1 MPKKQTPLAELGSVQ
16 PHSGVYRA
24 SMQYRDDA
32 SKRTNIYG
40 PDRLDEARAKADLA
54 QIRAAGAVGKTR
66 EEGLAIMAA
75 EARRIQ
81 ESAKYEAEI
90 SAAEMRL
97 RAEDEAEEGFVGFV
111 SGSDSEPDDEPWIK
125 DYYLSKPAPKEVAST
140 PPSQKQKLSPIE
152 ATAALKIFRPFRSQ
166 PADLE
171 HILECRADP
180 NYTLDPDDV
189 SPLRKVI
196 LLARAEHVVKM
207 RQLLFDYGAT
217 ECDYERERWVSRQRS
232 DFCEEIRLK
241 AEREMEDER
250 RYSPTAAAMEMAI

>member
-24 SMQYRDDA
+24 NMQYRDDA
-32 SKRTNIYG
+32 GKRTNIYG
-40 PDRLDEARAKADLA
+40 PDRLDETRAKTDLA

-111 SGSDSEPDDEPWIK
+111 NSDSEPDDEPWLQ
-125 DYYLSKPAPKEVAST
+125 DYLPKPQEVAST

-171 HILECRADP
+171 HILACRADL

-189 SPLRKVI
+189 SPLRKII

-232 DFCEEIRLK
+232 DFCEQIRLK
-241 AEREMEDER
+241 AEREIEDER
-250 RYSPTAAAMEMAI
+250 RYSTTAATMEMPI

>member
-1 MPKKQTPLAELGSVQ
+1 MPNKITPLARLGSVAENHGEYCAHLQ
-16 PHSGVYRA
+16 F
-24 SMQYRDDA
+24 RDDA
-32 SKRTNIYG
+32 GMQKNIRG
-40 PDRLDEARAKADLA
+40 PDRQDEARAEADLA

-97 RAEDEAEEGFVGFV
+97 RAEDEAEEGFVGFA
-111 SGSDSEPDDEPWIK
+111 GSDSEPDDEPWLQ
-125 DYYLSKPAPKEVAST
+125 DYLPKPQEVAST

-166 PADLE
+166 PSDLE
-171 HILECRADP
+171 HILACRADL

-232 DFCEEIRLK
+232 DFCEQIRLK
-241 AEREMEDER
+241 AEREIEDER
-250 RYSPTAAAMEMAI
+250 RYSTTAATMEMAI

>member
-1 MPKKQTPLAELGSVQ
+1 
-16 PHSGVYRA
+16 
-24 SMQYRDDA
+24 
-32 SKRTNIYG
+32 
-40 PDRLDEARAKADLA
+40 LA

-66 EEGLAIMAA
+66 EEGLLIMAA

-81 ESAKYEAEI
+81 EAAKYEAEI
-90 SAAEMRL
+90 SAAEMRH

-111 SGSDSEPDDEPWIK
+111 GSDSEPDDEPWLQ
-125 DYYLSKPAPKEVAST
+125 DYLPKPQEVAAT

-171 HILECRADP
+171 HILACRADL

-189 SPLRKVI
+189 SPLRKII

-232 DFCEEIRLK
+232 DFCEQIRLK
-241 AEREMEDER
+241 AEREIEDER
-250 RYSPTAAAMEMAI
+250 RYSTTAATMEMAI

>member
-16 PHSGVYRA
+16 PHSDGYRA
-24 SMQYRDDA
+24 HIRYRDDA
-32 SKRTNIYG
+32 GNQHNIYG

-81 ESAKYEAEI
+81 ESAKYEADI
-90 SAAEMRL
+90 RAAEMRL

-111 SGSDSEPDDEPWIK
+111 GSDSEPDDEPWLQ
-125 DYYLSKPAPKEVAST
+125 DHLPTPQEVAST
-140 PPSQKQKLSPIE
+140 LPSQKQKLSPIE

-250 RYSPTAAAMEMAI
+250 RYSPTAATMEMAI

>member
-1 MPKKQTPLAELGSVQ
+1 MAPKSKPISELG
-16 PHSGVYRA
+16 GVTQDGGA
-24 SMQYRDDA
+24 FHAHVNYRDA
-32 SKRTNIYG
+32 PGHQVNIYG
-40 PDRLDEARAKADLA
+40 PNREHRSRAEADLA
-54 QIRAAGAVGKTR
+54 QMRAAGAVGKTR

-81 ESAKYEAEI
+81 EAAKYEAEI

-97 RAEDEAEEGFVGFV
+97 RAEDEAEEGFVGFA
-111 SGSDSEPDDEPWIK
+111 GSDSEPDDEPWLQ
-125 DYYLSKPAPKEVAST
+125 DYLPKPQEVAST

-171 HILECRADP
+171 HILACRADL

-196 LLARAEHVVKM
+196 LLARAEHFVKM
-207 RQLLFDYGAT
+207 RQLLNEY
-217 ECDYERERWVSRQRS
+217 
-232 DFCEEIRLK
+232 
-241 AEREMEDER
+241 
-250 RYSPTAAAMEMAI
+250 

>member
-1 MPKKQTPLAELGSVQ
+1 M
-16 PHSGVYRA
+16 
-24 SMQYRDDA
+24 
-32 SKRTNIYG
+32 
-40 PDRLDEARAKADLA
+40 
-54 QIRAAGAVGKTR
+54 
-66 EEGLAIMAA
+66 
-75 EARRIQ
+75 
-81 ESAKYEAEI
+81 
-90 SAAEMRL
+90 
-97 RAEDEAEEGFVGFV
+97 
-111 SGSDSEPDDEPWIK
+111 SGSDSEPDDEPWTK

-171 HILECRADP
+171 HILACRADL

-232 DFCEEIRLK
+232 DFCEQIRLK
-241 AEREMEDER
+241 AERDIEDER
-250 RYSPTAAAMEMAI
+250 RYSTTAAAMEMAI

>member
-1 MPKKQTPLAELGSVQ
+1 MPNKITPLARLGSVAEQ
-16 PHSGVYRA
+16 HGEYCA
-24 SMQYRDDA
+24 HLQFRDDA
-32 SKRTNIYG
+32 GMQKNIRG
-40 PDRLDEARAKADLA
+40 PDRQDEARAEADLA

-81 ESAKYEAEI
+81 EAAKYEAEI

-97 RAEDEAEEGFVGFV
+97 WAEDEAEEGFIGFV

-125 DYYLSKPAPKEVAST
+125 DYYLSKPASKEVAST

-171 HILECRADP
+171 HILACRADL

-196 LLARAEHVVKM
+196 LLARAEHVVEM

-250 RYSPTAAAMEMAI
+250 RYSPTAATMEMAI

>member
-1 MPKKQTPLAELGSVQ
+1 MPNKITPLARLGSVAEHHGEYCARLQ
-16 PHSGVYRA
+16 F
-24 SMQYRDDA
+24 RDDA
-32 SKRTNIYG
+32 GMQKNIRG
-40 PDRLDEARAKADLA
+40 PDRQDEARAEADLA

-66 EEGLAIMAA
+66 EEGLLIMAA

-81 ESAKYEAEI
+81 EAAKYEAEI

-111 SGSDSEPDDEPWIK
+111 NSDSEPDDEPWLQ
-125 DYYLSKPAPKEVAST
+125 DYLPKPQEVAST

-171 HILECRADP
+171 HILACRADL

-232 DFCEEIRLK
+232 DFCEQIRLK
-241 AEREMEDER
+241 AERDIEDER
-250 RYSPTAAAMEMAI
+250 RYSTTAAAMEMAI

>member
-1 MPKKQTPLAELGSVQ
+1 MDQIVQTKPVLS
-16 PHSGVYRA
+16 
-24 SMQYRDDA
+24 
-32 SKRTNIYG
+32 
-40 PDRLDEARAKADLA
+40 
-54 QIRAAGAVGKTR
+54 AVGKTR

-81 ESAKYEAEI
+81 EAAKYEAEI

-97 RAEDEAEEGFVGFV
+97 RAEDEAEEGFVGFA
-111 SGSDSEPDDEPWIK
+111 GSDSEPDDEPWLQ
-125 DYYLSKPAPKEVAST
+125 DYLPKPQEVAST

-171 HILECRADP
+171 HILACRADL

-207 RQLLFDYGAT
+207 RQLLFEYGAT

-250 RYSPTAAAMEMAI
+250 RYSPTAATMEMAI

>member
-1 MPKKQTPLAELGSVQ
+1 MPPKSKPIGELGNIQNAENDFRVYVKYRNA
-16 PHSGVYRA
+16 SGQQIHIHGPRRDKQERA
-24 SMQYRDDA
+24 
-32 SKRTNIYG
+32 
-40 PDRLDEARAKADLA
+40 EADLV

-97 RAEDEAEEGFVGFV
+97 RAEDEAEEGFIGFV
-111 SGSDSEPDDEPWIK
+111 SGTDSEPDDEPWIK

-250 RYSPTAAAMEMAI
+250 RYSPTAATMEMAL